1 MKELPEDVLRRL
13 THFLCVLDSI
23 RLENAICT
31 KLYNT
36 QHYEKLKE
44 WEPLS
49 NTLRLFKKGT
59 FRTYKLYSYVEDGI
73 TYTDVSV
80 SPKCRSFQCKHKQN
94 VSPSKASHWVLS
106 CITEGDNI
114 GFGKI
119 TYSIN
124 Y

>member
-1 MKELPEDVLRRL
+1 MKELPEDIWRTVTTYLRVSNCL
-13 THFLCVLDSI
+13 
-23 RLENAICT
+23 RLEQAIQN
-31 KLYNT
+31 KLYSK

-44 WEPLS
+44 WEPLT

-59 FRTYKLYSYVEDGI
+59 FRTYKLYSYVEDGV

-80 SPKCRSFQCKHKQN
+80 SPICRSFQCKHKRN